1 MSAYSNT
8 GKLLAAIVINSL
20 VVIFEIIFGLLI
32 GSLALISDAT
42 HNIADIGSLSLSL
55 FGEKISKRPADM
67 KKTYGYKKT
76 EAIVAF
82 VNSSVLIAVVIFILF
97 ESTKRIFMP
106 AEING
111 LNMLAVALVAFVG
124 NGIATFVLHKSSEE
138 NLNIKSAWLHSFQDA
153 LFSLGVIV
161 AAIVIYY
168 LGWTAVDPLIS
179 IVIALFL
186 TREAYKIIRQAID
199 LLLDSVPAGIDFQK
213 VKKNLLGVKD
223 VSEIHDLHI
232 WQLSTNNIALS
243 AHLIIGNVDND
254 RRIALLCSA
263 KETLAEKF
271 GIRHSTLQISTE
283 NENRQIGSFCI
294 HCN

>member
-1 MSAYSNT
+1 MSIYSSS
-8 GKLLAAIVINSL
+8 GKLLAAIAINSL

-161 AAIVIYY
+161 AAIIIHY
-168 LGWTAVDPLIS
+168 LGWTIVDPLIS

-186 TREAYKIIRQAID
+186 IREAYKIIRQAID
-199 LLLDSVPAGIDFQK
+199 LLLDSVPSGIDFQK
-213 VKKNLLGVKD
+213 VKKNLLGIKD
-223 VSEIHDLHI
+223 VLEIHDLHI
-232 WQLSTNNIALS
+232 WQLSTNTIALS
-243 AHLIIGNVDND
+243 AHLVIGNVDND

-283 NENRQIGSFCI
+283 NENKRIGTFCT

>member
-1 MSAYSNT
+1 MPTYSNT
-8 GKLLAAIVINSL
+8 GRLLTAIVINSL

-97 ESTKRIFMP
+97 ESTKRIFIP

-111 LNMLAVALVAFVG
+111 INMLAVALVAFVG
-124 NGIATFVLHKSSEE
+124 NGLATFVLHKSSEK
-138 NLNIKSAWLHSFQDA
+138 NLNVKSAWLHSFQDA
-153 LFSLGVIV
+153 LFSLGVIM
-161 AAIVIYY
+161 AAIIIYY
-168 LGWTAVDPLIS
+168 LGWTVVDPIIS

-186 TREAYKIIRQAID
+186 IREAYKIIRQAID
-199 LLLDSVPAGIDFQK
+199 LLLDSVPSGIDFQK
-213 VKKNLLGVKD
+213 VKKNLLGIKNIL
-223 VSEIHDLHI
+223 EIHDLHI
-232 WQLSTNNIALS
+232 WQLSTDNIALS
-243 AHLIIGNVDND
+243 AHIITKEVDSD
-254 RRIALLCSA
+254 CRLALLCSA
-263 KETLAEKF
+263 KEKLSEKF
-271 GIRHSTLQISTE
+271 GIQHSTLQISTE
-283 NENRQIGSFCI
+283 NENKRIGSSCI

>member
-1 MSAYSNT
+1 
-8 GKLLAAIVINSL
+8 
-20 VVIFEIIFGLLI
+20 LLI

-161 AAIVIYY
+161 AAIIIHY
-168 LGWTAVDPLIS
+168 LGWTIVDPLIS

-186 TREAYKIIRQAID
+186 IREAYKIIRQAID
-199 LLLDSVPAGIDFQK
+199 LLLDSVPSGIDFQK
-213 VKKNLLGVKD
+213 VKKNLLGIKD
-223 VSEIHDLHI
+223 VLEIHDLHI
-232 WQLSTNNIALS
+232 WQLSTNTIALS
-243 AHLIIGNVDND
+243 AHLVIGNVDND

-283 NENRQIGSFCI
+283 NENKRIGTFCT